1 MNSDM
6 NYDRNNEISNQMN
19 NEISN
24 EMNNE
29 LNNDTLINNKS
40 NKDEL
45 YIITDI
51 VEINKKKKRIYI
63 NYDSAFSLYIGEI
76 RKFKI
81 KKDQSISN
89 EIYDEIVNEILP
101 KRAKIRAM
109 NLLKDKDYTEYSLKK
124 KLKEGYYPEDSI
136 RIAIDYVKSYGY
148 IDDKR
153 YTENYVNFKSV
164 SKSRYQ
170 ITNLLLQKGV
180 NRDLISEVCDEYYEN
195 SENSEKKLIEKLIL
209 KRKLDIINISREE
222 KSKLLGYLTRKGF
235 QIDLINGVI
244 NEIVNK

>member
-1 MNSDM
+1 MINK
-6 NYDRNNEISNQMN
+6 
-19 NEISN
+19 
-24 EMNNE
+24 
-29 LNNDTLINNKS
+29 INNNRS
-40 NKDEL
+40 YNDEL
-45 YIITDI
+45 YIITDV
-51 VEINKKKKRIYI
+51 VEINKKKRRIYI
-63 NYDSAFSLYIGEI
+63 NFDSAFSLYIGEI

-89 EIYDEIVNEILP
+89 ETYYEIVNEILP

-109 NLLKDKDYTEYSLKK
+109 NLLKNKDYTEYSLKQ
-124 KLKEGYYPEDSI
+124 KLKEGYYPDESI
-136 RIAIDYVKSYGY
+136 SSAIEYVKNYGY
-148 IDDKR
+148 INDKR
-153 YTENYVNFKSV
+153 YAENYVNFKSA

-170 ITNLLLQKGV
+170 ITNFLLQKGV
-180 NRDLISEVCDEYYEN
+180 NRDLISEVCDEFYEN

-209 KRKLDIINISREE
+209 KRKLDIINITREE